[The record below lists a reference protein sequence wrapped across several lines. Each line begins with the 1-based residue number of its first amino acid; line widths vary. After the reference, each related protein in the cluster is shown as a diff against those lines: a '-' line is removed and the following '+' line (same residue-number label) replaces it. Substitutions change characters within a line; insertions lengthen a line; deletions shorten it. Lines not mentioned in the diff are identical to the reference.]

1 MKETPRAHHLG
12 RQMGER
18 QGMETQIKTITING
32 IEYVEKSTAERAP
45 VDVSG
50 MTYCI
55 VRSRDQGVVCG
66 YVDKPTE
73 ITGRAV
79 TVHCARQIWQYDSA
93 FVLMDL
99 AEKGPRD
106 PAKMRMSCEL
116 SAPFRMLEA
125 CGIYPCADGGVAL
138 RAVAAQVK
146 K

>member
-1 MKETPRAHHLG
+1 M
-12 RQMGER
+12 Q
-18 QGMETQIKTITING
+18 TQIKTITING
-32 IEYVEKSTAERAP
+32 VEYIEKSSAQRAP

-50 MTYCI
+50 MVYCI

-79 TVHCARQIWQYDSA
+79 TVHSARQIWRYDST

-99 AEKGPRD
+99 AENGPRD
-106 PAKMRMSCEL
+106 ASKMMVSAPL

-125 CGIYPCADGGVAL
+125 CGIYPCADSGASL
-138 RAVAAQVK
+138 RAVAVQVK

>member
-1 MKETPRAHHLG
+1 MD
-12 RQMGER
+12 
-18 QGMETQIKTITING
+18 TQIKTITING
-32 IEYVEKSTAERAP
+32 VEYVEKSTTKTA
-45 VDVSG
+45 VDTSG
-50 MTYCI
+50 LAYCI

-79 TVHCARQIWQYDSA
+79 TVHSARQIWQWDSS

-99 AEKGPRD
+99 AESGPRCVE
-106 PAKMRMSCEL
+106 KMRMSCEL

-125 CGIYPCADGGVAL
+125 CGIYPCADGGAAL
-138 RAVAAQVK
+138 LAVPAVK

>member
-1 MKETPRAHHLG
+1 MD
-12 RQMGER
+12 
-18 QGMETQIKTITING
+18 TQIKTITING
-32 IEYVEKSTAERAP
+32 VEYIEKSAVQVAP
-45 VDVSG
+45 IDCSG

-73 ITGRAV
+73 IVGRAV
-79 TVHCARQIWQYDSA
+79 TVHAARQIWAWDSS

-99 AEKGPRD
+99 AENGPRD
-106 PAKMRMSCEL
+106 VLKMRMSVAL

-125 CGIYPCADGGVAL
+125 CGIYPCADSGTSL
-138 RAVAAQVK
+138 RAVQAVK

>member
-1 MKETPRAHHLG
+1 
-12 RQMGER
+12 
-18 QGMETQIKTITING
+18 METQIKTITING
-32 IEYVEKSTAERAP
+32 VEYVEKTTVASQA
-45 VDVSG
+45 VDVTG

-79 TVHCARQIWQYDSA
+79 TVNSARQIWAWDSS

-99 AEKGPRD
+99 AQNGPRD
-106 PAKMRMSCEL
+106 ASKMKMSREL

-125 CGIYPCADGGVAL
+125 CGIYPCVDGGASL
-138 RAVAAQVK
+138 RSVAAVK